1 MTGARLASGEV
12 GEFGRLALDHRRDR
26 GRRDVDA
33 VEVVQELG
41 DAILRQQLHGRQI
54 GDHRRD
60 VVLNRSRHRLG
71 ERRPRPAVPAAA
83 FVSAV
88 LGHQERL
95 RKVEYLA
102 ALMADRIGHAQ
113 SFATTRTASRQ
124 DDGVGMLRSVLPGCP
139 F

>member
-1 MTGARLASGEV
+1 
-12 GEFGRLALDHRRDR
+12 
-26 GRRDVDA
+26 
-33 VEVVQELG
+33 
-41 DAILRQQLHGRQI
+41 
-54 GDHRRD
+54 
-60 VVLNRSRHRLG
+60 
-71 ERRPRPAVPAAA
+71 VPAAA

-95 RKVEYLA
+95 RIGQVEYLA

>member
-1 MTGARLASGEV
+1 
-12 GEFGRLALDHRRDR
+12 
-26 GRRDVDA
+26 

-71 ERRPRPAVPAAA
+71 ERRPRRRPAVPAAA

-95 RKVEYLA
+95 RKVEYSA

-124 DDGVGMLRSVLPGCP
+124 VVDDGVGMLRSVLPGCP

>member
-1 MTGARLASGEV
+1 M
-12 GEFGRLALDHRRDR
+12 
-26 GRRDVDA
+26 
-33 VEVVQELG
+33 EVVQELG

-71 ERRPRPAVPAAA
+71 ERRPRRRPAVPAAA

-95 RKVEYLA
+95 RIGQVEYLA

-124 DDGVGMLRSVLPGCP
+124 VVDDGVGMLRSVLPGCP